1 MTQKADFFLG
11 DVTMTWERL
20 QAVEFSFLTL
30 ADSGAFL
37 THAPDK
43 LSETLAIIRPFRWEV
58 NEIFNKHYFNLHL
71 LVRQMSRIYINFHFV
86 FKYVIA

>member
-1 MTQKADFFLG
+1 
-11 DVTMTWERL
+11 MTWERL

-43 LSETLAIIRPFRWEV
+43 LSETLAIIRPFQWEV
-58 NEIFNKHYFNLHL
+58 NITLFLFGELVISKNLSSYQHYENHYEKF
-71 LVRQMSRIYINFHFV
+71 QEFD
-86 FKYVIA
+86 

>member
-1 MTQKADFFLG
+1 
-11 DVTMTWERL
+11 MTWERL

-37 THAPDK
+37 THAPAR

-58 NEIFNKHYFNLHL
+58 RSLNNYEIL
-71 LVRQMSRIYINFHFV
+71 LSYRQKATPHF
-86 FKYVIA
+86 KQR

>member
-1 MTQKADFFLG
+1 
-11 DVTMTWERL
+11 MTWERL

-58 NEIFNKHYFNLHL
+58 NKK
-71 LVRQMSRIYINFHFV
+71 IYS
-86 FKYVIA
+86 YVYILN

>member
-1 MTQKADFFLG
+1 MEAKASSGYFLQKADFFIG

-37 THAPDK
+37 THAPAK

-58 NEIFNKHYFNLHL
+58 KSPNSSKLFTLMTKK
-71 LVRQMSRIYINFHFV
+71 V
-86 FKYVIA
+86 

>member
-1 MTQKADFFLG
+1 MENVNWFFVGQKADFFIG

-37 THAPDK
+37 THAPAK

-58 NEIFNKHYFNLHL
+58 
-71 LVRQMSRIYINFHFV
+71 SRIMNLNKTLQY
-86 FKYVIA
+86 